1 MAEANHKSKN
11 GCSERS
17 HRWACASEPNGAWQ
31 EWARGLNFLSSAAN
45 TVAPGNSGQGK
56 DGSGTP
62 RPNPVALE
70 ALINVTGANV
80 TSGDGARRLF
90 SEDTTTVLV
99 FKDGAVIRLDAPV
112 AVGQLIFV
120 TNKKSNQE
128 VVCQVLRQRNFKA
141 ARNYVELQFTEERND
156 YWGVTFPEGQ
166 KSAPQ
171 FKATE
176 QVQAEETTA
185 EGSETPIAPHNAED
199 VDKLK
204 REVEALREQLAALEK
219 KNVKEA
225 ATKLIADTDAAREA
239 GAREL
244 AMQNAAT
251 DVEAVTAQA
260 VKHKEELAV
269 VNDRSPGSAQA
280 EDAKQAQEKQQLLM
294 PAAPK
299 ETNQATRPVVSM
311 SLPVWKMEKSPEEQ
325 LLEEEAQAEVARAAQ
340 PQIKP
345 PEKPFEEVP
354 EELPKPELDFSQL
367 GKESTKKQ
375 KKGKNSTVAPNKVRA
390 AGLSA
395 VLALAVAGGAWYGKW
410 WQYLPLAKKKSPPA
424 AVAHPAPPRT
434 LPAVAKTNSPASGP
448 SSTANTPGGNETAK
462 PAAAD
467 IATNAEAPAV
477 KPVEIEP
484 VVPAKRSKR
493 EKASERQE
501 IEKSQETPGANEMA
515 ANDGPSQPARLLKP
529 ANPVYPP
536 DAMRSYITGDVKAEV
551 TVLPSGHV
559 GEVKIISGPNALREA
574 AVEALKRYEYS
585 PAAQGGK
592 PVESRT
598 TEVVKFWFNP

>member
-1 MAEANHKSKN
+1 
-11 GCSERS
+11 
-17 HRWACASEPNGAWQ
+17 
-31 EWARGLNFLSSAAN
+31 LSSAAN
-45 TVAPGNSGQGK
+45 TVAPGNNGQGK
-56 DGSGTP
+56 EASGTP

-70 ALINVTGANV
+70 TLINVTGAN
-80 TSGDGARRLF
+80 TTGEDGSRHLF
-90 SEDTTTVLV
+90 SEETTTVLV
-99 FKDGAVIRLDAPV
+99 FKDGAVIRLSATV
-112 AVGQLIFV
+112 AVGQLIFL

-128 VVCQVLRQRNFKA
+128 VVCQVLRQRSFKA
-141 ARNYVELQFTEERND
+141 GRNYVELQFTEERDD
-156 YWGVTFPEGQ
+156 YWGVAFPEGQ
-166 KSAPQ
+166 KSAPE
-171 FKATE
+171 FKVAE
-176 QVQAEETTA
+176 QKQAEETTA
-185 EGSETPIAPHNAED
+185 EANEMPVAPHRVED
-199 VDKLK
+199 VDRLK
-204 REVEALREQLAALEK
+204 REVEALREQFAALEK
-219 KNVKEA
+219 KNIEEA
-225 ATKLIADTDAAREA
+225 PAKAMAEAVAAREA
-239 GAREL
+239 AAREL
-244 AMQNAAT
+244 AIQNAAKA
-251 DVEAVTAQA
+251 VEAVMGHPG
-260 VKHKEELAV
+260 KHKEELAA
-269 VNDRSPGSAQA
+269 VNEPSPEAGHA
-280 EDAKQAQEKQQLLM
+280 ENAKPAPEKAALLM

-299 ETNQATRPVVSM
+299 DTTEAPRPVVSM

-410 WQYLPLAKKKSPPA
+410 WQYLPLAKKQSPPA